1 MKLLNSH
8 YSNKYCILE
17 DGSYEFTDYLFRIYT
32 PGQNLISIS
41 LWLTSSKRFVKVSHF
56 ILGVSQ

>member
-17 DGSYEFTDYLFRIYT
+17 DGSYEFTDYSFRIYT
-32 PGQNLISIS
+32 LRQNVVSIC
-41 LWLTSSKRFVKVSHF
+41 LWLTSFKRFVKVSHF